1 MARPM
6 AFLWI
11 WRGILSTALIVAAIY
26 LIYKLS
32 QLIDAYRAKVKS

>member
-1 MARPM
+1 MAKPI
-6 AFLWI
+6 ALLWI
-11 WRGILSTALIVAAIY
+11 WRGILGTALIAAAIY